1 MRRNQPN
8 NFSNMSE
15 KSSIMG
21 DYGGTHGNQQKTATQ
36 QQPFF
41 NNRNPSNGVII
52 GGSSNNGN
60 ILVSNQKNRTSVRKT
75 TETEQEPLSNTQ
87 SQQSQQSSSH
97 QRNRNFKN
105 QTQVMPDLNQNQ
117 IVAVGPNSSAKRSQ
131 SRQGGK
137 RIVITQ
143 KQEVNPNLNGGMA
156 AL

>member
-21 DYGGTHGNQQKTATQ
+21 DYGGTHGNQQKTAATA

-41 NNRNPSNGVII
+41 NNRNTSNGVII

-60 ILVSNQKNRTSVRKT
+60 ILVSNQKNRTSLRKAG
-75 TETEQEPLSNTQ
+75 ETEQEPLSNTQ

-97 QRNRNFKN
+97 
-105 QTQVMPDLNQNQ
+105 
-117 IVAVGPNSSAKRSQ
+117 
-131 SRQGGK
+131 
-137 RIVITQ
+137 
-143 KQEVNPNLNGGMA
+143 
-156 AL
+156 